1 MIFDMVRNKSKH
13 ETFESKTGDGSR
25 ALRVEKFSA
34 ADFFGFTD
42 CLGFHGI
49 NSFGKG
55 FVKIFM
61 IGFAGKLLASVT
73 AIDAHMIRF
82 ICNFVQFNVKS
93 IFIVSNFYQFFKSLM
108 YVLGNSF

>member
-1 MIFDMVRNKSKH
+1 MKLLNLKQ
-13 ETFESKTGDGSR
+13 ET
-25 ALRVEKFSA
+25 AVELSVLKNFSA

-42 CLGFHGI
+42 YLGFHGI

-61 IGFAGKLLASVT
+61 VGFAGKLLASVT
-73 AIDAHMIRF
+73 AIDANMIRF
-82 ICNFVQFNVKS
+82 IRNFVQFNVKR

>member
-1 MIFDMVRNKSKH
+1 MVRNKSKH
-13 ETFESKTGDGSR
+13 EAFESKTGDSSR
-25 ALRVEKFSA
+25 ALRVEIFSA

-42 CLGFHGI
+42 YLGFHGI

-61 IGFAGKLLASVT
+61 IGFAGKLLAFVT

-82 ICNFVQFNVKS
+82 ICNFVQFNVKRV
-93 IFIVSNFYQFFKSLM
+93 FIVSNFYQFFKSPM
-108 YVLGNSF
+108 YVLSLIHI

>member
-1 MIFDMVRNKSKH
+1 MVKNNSKH
-13 ETFESKTGDGSR
+13 EAFESKTGDGSL
-25 ALRVEKFSA
+25 ALRVENYSA

-42 CLGFHGI
+42 YLGFHGI

-61 IGFAGKLLASVT
+61 VGFAGKLLAFVT